1 MAGELERDVFLYE
14 SDDGNSY
21 NVKLGGDIGLIANLG
36 FGSIDV
42 SKPFL
47 PRYTKMR
54 EADFIQDGGERRRRY
69 PVGAPDAD
77 IWTLT
82 AKTISVKDKGVA
94 VAVVWNV
101 VYLTGE
107 KRKVP
112 API

>member
-1 MAGELERDVFLYE
+1 MAGEKERDVFTYV
-14 SDDGNSY
+14 SDDTETY

-36 FGSIDV
+36 FAAIDV

-54 EADFIQDGGERRRRY
+54 EADFIEDGGERRRRY
-69 PVGAPDAD
+69 PVGKPDAD

-82 AKTISVKDKGVA
+82 AKTIAVKDKGVVEA
-94 VAVVWNV
+94 KTWNV